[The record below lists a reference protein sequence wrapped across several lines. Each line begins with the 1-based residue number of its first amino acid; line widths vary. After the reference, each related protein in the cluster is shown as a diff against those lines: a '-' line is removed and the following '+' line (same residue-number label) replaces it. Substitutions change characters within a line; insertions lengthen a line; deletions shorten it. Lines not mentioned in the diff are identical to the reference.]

1 MVRKDAQAVRN
12 AVENEGRINL
22 LFYKTTCIDEIKRI
36 IMMIAGQ
43 TYENHHETCLTDLIE
58 YLARIFGLRD
68 ACLNES
74 SYLNS

>member
-12 AVENEGRINL
+12 AVGNEGRINL

-43 TYENHHETCLTDLIE
+43 TYENHHDTC
-58 YLARIFGLRD
+58 
-68 ACLNES
+68 
-74 SYLNS
+74 